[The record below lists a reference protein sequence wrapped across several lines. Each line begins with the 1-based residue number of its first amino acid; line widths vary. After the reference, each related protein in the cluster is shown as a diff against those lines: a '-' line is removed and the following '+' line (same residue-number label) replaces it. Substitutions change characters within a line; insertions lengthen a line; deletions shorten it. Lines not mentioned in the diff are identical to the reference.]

1 MPVTDDLTQA
11 EPGVIL
17 THLLAV
23 GHWPGDGPDH
33 AQKRLRFE
41 RSSLAELIL
50 QEARQAMGAHGATVS
65 GKLDITQILAAADEP
80 RLAELLPGMNRP
92 RLYARNA
99 AFMFGGTLASQTTV
113 EWAKKQIRH
122 SLGGRGFSRATLE
135 RCWTD
140 YRSVAPLW
148 LALWLRP
155 NPHRLPWSEAEL
167 AERFSACR
175 GPATTG
181 CGLSH
186 WKTPCAAGGGGGVMA
201 FPPTLQL
208 RPGAL
213 GDHLARPPMIGPF
226 RCAIHNVPHSL
237 EE

>member
-1 MPVTDDLTQA
+1 MPVTEDLTQA

-50 QEARQAMGAHGATVS
+50 QEARQAMRAHGATVS

-140 YRSVAPLW
+140 YSSVAPLW
-148 LALWLRP
+148 LAFLLRP

-167 AERFSACR
+167 ADVFQLAEALQRQGVAYRTGKRRVPLVEEEELWRFRLPSSYAR
-175 GPATTG
+175 EP
-181 CGLSH
+181 LEII
-186 WKTPCAAGGGGGVMA
+186 W
-201 FPPTLQL
+201 
-208 RPGAL
+208 
-213 GDHLARPPMIGPF
+213 LARQ
-226 RCAIHNVPHSL
+226 
-237 EE
+237 